1 MGQDPETLFADDSI
15 EHARNFGALIECDIG
30 DDHLRQ
36 SVQFFR
42 LVGGVR
48 VGEFYST

>member
-1 MGQDPETLFADDSI
+1 MGQGPETLFADDTI
-15 EHARNFGALIECDIG
+15 EHARNFGVLIECDVG
-30 DDHLRQ
+30 NSYLRQ
-36 SVQFFR
+36 SIQFFR